1 MPIEETTELVKMPIV
16 NDAFTM
22 FDGDTL
28 RSMRVIG
35 AFEFEDEW
43 YALAEE
49 AVPEDAGQ
57 EPDVLAFHYE
67 EDEYGNASVWDIDD
81 ADDHEEI
88 REHGADVFDV
98 ELADIVETASD
109 DDSDPDDDDPD
120 DESADDESDDE
131 SGDLDEDSDYEN
143 DDDAEEDDLADDDS
157 DEDGDDDTG
166 DSDDD
171 SDDDEPEEGDED
183 DEDVDLEGLL

>member
-109 DDSDPDDDDPD
+109 DDSDPDD
-120 DESADDESDDE
+120 ESADDESDDE